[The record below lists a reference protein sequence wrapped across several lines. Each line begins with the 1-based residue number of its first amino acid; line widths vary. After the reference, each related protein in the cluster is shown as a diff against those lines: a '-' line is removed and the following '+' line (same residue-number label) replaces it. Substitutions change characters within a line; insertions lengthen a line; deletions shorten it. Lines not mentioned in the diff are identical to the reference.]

1 MTTLHFYLTIVNSK
15 QILLSLILHR
25 KILLLSALPEE
36 VQGMPYEVTLTG
48 VGLHTG
54 KNVTLKFTPAE
65 ANSGYKFI
73 RYDLEDS
80 PVIEADVQWVTD
92 TQRGTNLEKNLGLV

>member
-1 MTTLHFYLTIVNSK
+1 MNSFQTTIK
-15 QILLSLILHR
+15 
-25 KILLLSALPEE
+25 K
-36 VQGMPYEVTLTG
+36 EVTLTG

-80 PVIEADVQWVTD
+80 PVVEADVQWVTD
-92 TQRGTNLEKNLGLV
+92 TQRGTNLLGVNAARFQGQTLHWDNAYAQFKEDEANQSKAGD